1 LKEFFYQF
9 LRIDVIRAVIAALRY
24 FFFAVVCRRFRVLHL
39 QAGDVKENAVSH
51 NRRHMKGVRGFAVI
65 RSSALLHALS
75 AIQISK
81 SLPVLAI
88 GPRTEGELLNLKG
101 LGFRNVRGIDL
112 MSYSPWI
119 DLGDMHAL
127 PYKDSSFAVVIMGWV
142 LTYSSNRRKAA
153 LEAVRVVRNG
163 GIIAVGTATADPEK
177 IPAGNTQWCPTWKEQ
192 LDCFEPYIDH
202 LYFAH
207 DFPPFPVNQRNLL
220 AIFSVKKG
228 V

>member
-1 LKEFFYQF
+1 
-9 LRIDVIRAVIAALRY
+9 
-24 FFFAVVCRRFRVLHL
+24 
-39 QAGDVKENAVSH
+39 
-51 NRRHMKGVRGFAVI
+51 
-65 RSSALLHALS
+65 
-75 AIQISK
+75 
-81 SLPVLAI
+81 
-88 GPRTEGELLNLKG
+88 
-101 LGFRNVRGIDL
+101 
-112 MSYSPWI
+112 
-119 DLGDMHAL
+119 MHAL